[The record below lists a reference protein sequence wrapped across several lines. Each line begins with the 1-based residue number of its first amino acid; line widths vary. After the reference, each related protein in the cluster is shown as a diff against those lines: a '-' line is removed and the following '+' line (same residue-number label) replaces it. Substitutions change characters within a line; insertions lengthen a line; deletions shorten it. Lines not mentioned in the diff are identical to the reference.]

1 VIKSVRLEM
10 LRCIA
15 LRHRW
20 IPYEGEAGVAGG
32 ARVIRWVLKCQGGC
46 GSEANE
52 WRDLQGFR
60 LPGTQRQ
67 YELSEEYKSAL
78 AAFTQA
84 EAWVEIQ
91 RIGRASRQNRA
102 G

>member
-1 VIKSVRLEM
+1 MIKSVRIEL

-32 ARVIRWVLKCQGGC
+32 ARVIRWVLKCTGC
-46 GSEANE
+46 NSAANE
-52 WRDLQGFR
+52 WRDLRGFR

-67 YELSEEYKSAL
+67 YELSDEYRDAL
-78 AAFTQA
+78 AAFTPA
-84 EAWVEIQ
+84 GAWVEIQ
-91 RIGRASRQNRA
+91 RIGRATRANRA